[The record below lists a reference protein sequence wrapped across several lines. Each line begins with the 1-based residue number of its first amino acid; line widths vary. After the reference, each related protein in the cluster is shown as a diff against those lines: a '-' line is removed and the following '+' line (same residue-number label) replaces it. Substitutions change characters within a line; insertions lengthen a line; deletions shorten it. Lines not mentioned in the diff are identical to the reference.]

1 MPDND
6 RVMHANDLDV
16 TLESMDLSDR
26 VRMWMLLNMIAQK
39 TGNLSEM

>member
-1 MPDND
+1 MLEAPNAE
-6 RVMHANDLDV
+6 MCDLDV

-39 TGNLSEM
+39 TGNLSKM

>member
-39 TGNLSEM
+39 TGNLSKM